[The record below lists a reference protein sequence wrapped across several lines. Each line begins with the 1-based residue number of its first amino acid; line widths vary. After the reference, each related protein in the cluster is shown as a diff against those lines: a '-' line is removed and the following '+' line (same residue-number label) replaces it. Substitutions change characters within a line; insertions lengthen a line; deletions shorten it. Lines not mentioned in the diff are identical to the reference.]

1 MKICV
6 VDDSYFNFGDL
17 NWDCLLPYGESEV
30 YHDHPASFAALVERM
45 RDADIVVADKPDMRN
60 AAIFDACPK
69 LKYVTLTAT
78 GYDTI
83 DLAAARAHGIAIS
96 NVPSYGTQSV
106 SQYAIALLME
116 VCCHAAH
123 YSARVHSGHW
133 HDCGQET
140 VGEHRLIEL
149 AGKTMGIIG
158 FGRIGRAVGAVA
170 RALGMT
176 VIAYNRSRCPEGE
189 AIGEYVTLDEL
200 YARSDVISLH
210 CPATEAT
217 TGIINADSIAKMKDG
232 VIIINNGRGVLIRSQ
247 DLADALHSGKVWAA
261 GLDVVDREP
270 ILPDNPLLTAP
281 RCVITPHVSW
291 LPKESRQRIVD
302 CTADNIRSFLA
313 GNPQNVVN

>member
-17 NWDCLLPYGESEV
+17 TWDCLLPFGELEV
-30 YHDHPASFAALVERM
+30 YHDHPSDFDALIRRV
-45 RDADIVVADKPDMRN
+45 RDADILVADKPDMRN
-60 AAIFDACPK
+60 PTVFELCPK

-83 DLAAARAHGIAIS
+83 DLAAARRRNILIS

-116 VCCHAAH
+116 VCCHTAY
-123 YSARVHSGHW
+123 YSERVHSGHW
-133 HDCGQET
+133 HDCGKET
-140 VGEHRLIEL
+140 VGENRLVEL

-170 RALGMT
+170 RALGME
-176 VIAYNRSRCPEGE
+176 VIAYNRSHCAEGE
-189 AIGEYVTLDEL
+189 AIAEYVTLDEL

-217 TGIINADSIAKMKDG
+217 AGMINADSIAKMKDG
-232 VIIINNGRGVLIRSQ
+232 VIIINNARGVLIRSK
-247 DLADALHSGKVWAA
+247 DLADALESGKVRAA

-281 RCVITPHVSW
+281 RCVITPHISW

-302 CTADNIRSFLA
+302 CTADNIRAFLDGA
-313 GNPQNVVN
+313 PQNVVN